1 MPAGHL
7 SLGRRGEEAAAAH
20 RAARGYAVLARN
32 WRGRGGELDIV
43 CQRRG
48 TLVFA
53 EVKTRTAGQM
63 ATPHDALTPA
73 KRRNLAR
80 AAGEWRTAHDAWDR
94 PCRFDLLAVVEDR
107 GRMAVEHVENAFDL
121 SPGSGSGGE
130 GGWQPW

>member
-7 SLGRRGEEAAAAH
+7 TLGRWGEDAAAAH
-20 RAARGYAVLARN
+20 LEARGYAVLARN

-48 TLVFA
+48 TVVFA

-73 KRRNLAR
+73 KRRSLAR
-80 AAGEWRTAHDAWDR
+80 AAAQWLTQHDAWDR
-94 PCRFDLLAVVEDR
+94 PCRFDLLAVIQDQ
-107 GRMAVEHVENAFDL
+107 GRTLVEHVENAFDL
-121 SPGSGSGGE
+121 DPGQAGE